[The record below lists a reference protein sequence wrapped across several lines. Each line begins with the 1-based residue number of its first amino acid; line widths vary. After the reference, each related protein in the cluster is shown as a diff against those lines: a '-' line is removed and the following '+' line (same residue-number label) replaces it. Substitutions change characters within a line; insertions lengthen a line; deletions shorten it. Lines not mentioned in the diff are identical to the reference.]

1 MVSVYDLQQSFSGF
15 LAMQRLVATYLFD
28 NSTIYREGLK
38 SILSDTRF
46 RIVRQ
51 YNLSD
56 VATFELPKAK
66 WRELFFAIG
75 VEGDVEQA
83 TSVLQWCAAVQAPKR
98 IALISNRAELDQVL
112 KAVRLGADGY
122 LLKSMNSKVL
132 LKSLELVALGERLLP
147 SAITN
152 LLCDK
157 PCDLVEVGAQQG
169 GGDIGGELH
178 EVQFQVREFPAR
190 SSFSSREAAVLNR
203 LMNGEFEQEHRS
215 QTSNCRGHGESAR
228 QGHSAENPGQEPH
241 PGSNVGRQSSLDG
254 PYR

>member
-1 MVSVYDLQQSFSGF
+1 
-15 LAMQRLVATYLFD
+15 MQRLVATYLFD

-66 WRELFFAIG
+66 WREVFIAIG
-75 VEGDVEQA
+75 IEGDVEQA
-83 TSVLQWCAAVQAPKR
+83 TSVLQWCAAIEAPKR

-147 SAITN
+147 SAITS

-178 EVQFQVREFPAR
+178 EVQFQAREFQAC
-190 SSFSSREAAVLNR
+190 SSFSGREAAVLNR
-203 LMNGEFEQEHRS
+203 LMNGD
-215 QTSNCRGHGESAR
+215 SNKSIARRLHVAEATVKVHVKAILRKIQAKNRTQAAMWAVNHHWAAPIDSA
-228 QGHSAENPGQEPH
+228 
-241 PGSNVGRQSSLDG
+241 GSTVFSLTDN
-254 PYR
+254 RHDD